1 MMSFLIAKT
10 KNMKITYIL
19 SPIILLVS
27 SCSSNS
33 SKRPETAE
41 SFVTHIMN
49 DGTKKF
55 NYTITHQV
63 SKNNKKRQNKGGKLG
78 NRAGG
83 RSGRVGGQGRGS
95 DFGGSRERINPSEQ
109 RYQLK
114 QGFLKRL
121 EKMLFEKQ
129 YCNEG
134 YSELDSFY
142 DRQMSQYKGQCQEK
156 ASEEDLVNFPNQ

>member
-1 MMSFLIAKT
+1 MMSLLIAT
-10 KNMKITYIL
+10 DKNMKITYIL

-33 SKRPETAE
+33 PKRPEPAE

-63 SKNNKKRQNKGGKLG
+63 SKNNKNRQNKGGRPG

-83 RSGRVGGQGRGS
+83 RSGRVGGQGRAG

-109 RYQLK
+109 R
-114 QGFLKRL
+114 F
-121 EKMLFEKQ
+121 
-129 YCNEG
+129 
-134 YSELDSFY
+134 
-142 DRQMSQYKGQCQEK
+142 
-156 ASEEDLVNFPNQ
+156 